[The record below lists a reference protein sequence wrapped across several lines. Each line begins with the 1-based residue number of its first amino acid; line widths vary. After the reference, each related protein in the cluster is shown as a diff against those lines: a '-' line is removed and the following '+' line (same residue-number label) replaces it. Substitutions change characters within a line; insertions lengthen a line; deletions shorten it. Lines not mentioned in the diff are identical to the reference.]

1 MIRRILY
8 SLEWPAV
15 LLLGSVLVF
24 SLVTLLLRVSNI
36 VPPEIYLYA
45 MQPVGSLVIGIM
57 AYFVAGNIKDRA
69 RRQIDKAYIVG
80 SVVVVWFVVY
90 FLLGLATTYVYNT
103 LVSSPA
109 ALFLNLFSYTVTA
122 ITMEY
127 TRHRIMQ
134 VAGRKNAVWF
144 GIVVALIFSLH
155 LINFGSFA
163 AIQTN
168 EQFVKLFVSDVI
180 PAVAS
185 SFLLTYLA
193 VSSGIY
199 AMLVYRLSIVAVTV
213 LLPIIPKFDW
223 YLIGISSL
231 MLSLGVYVVID
242 KVQQGRHPHYR
253 RHHFHIQRASN
264 GMFIVVMTALVL
276 FVTGAL
282 SYKPVIILSDSM
294 KPVYGRG
301 SLVVVRTAYDP
312 MDIEIGDII
321 QYKHKQNGSAITH
334 RVVDIQQNG
343 NGSGERVFIT
353 KGDNNQ
359 SKDAPVDR
367 SQLMGVVDAE
377 VPFVGYPTIWL
388 RSLLRL

>member
-1 MIRRILY
+1 MIRRIFY
-8 SLEWPAV
+8 SLEWPAL
-15 LLLGSVLVF
+15 LLLGSVFVF
-24 SLVTLLLRVSNI
+24 SLALLLLRVTDKIS
-36 VPPEIYLYA
+36 PEISLYA
-45 MQPVGSLVIGIM
+45 VLPIGSLVIGII
-57 AYFVAGNIKDRA
+57 AYLVAGSVKDRA

-80 SVVVVWFVVY
+80 SVIVVWFVVY

-103 LVSSPA
+103 LISSPA

-122 ITMEY
+122 VAMEY

-134 VAGRKNAVWF
+134 VAGRRNAVWF
-144 GIVVALIFSLH
+144 GVVVALVFSIH
-155 LINFGSFA
+155 QINFTSFVA
-163 AIQTN
+163 VHTS
-168 EQFVKLFVSDVI
+168 EQFLKLFVSDIV
-180 PAVAS
+180 PAIVS

-199 AMLVYRLSIVAVTV
+199 AMLVYRLSIVAITV

-231 MLSLGVYVVID
+231 MLSLGIYIVID
-242 KVQQGRHPHYR
+242 RVQQGRHPHYR

-264 GMFIVVMTALVL
+264 GMFIVVMIAIVL
-276 FVTGAL
+276 FSTGVL
-282 SYKPVIILSDSM
+282 SYKPVVILSDSM
-294 KPVYGRG
+294 KPVYSRG

-334 RVVDIQQNG
+334 RVVDIQQ
-343 NGSGERVFIT
+343 GSGERVFIA

-359 SKDAPVDR
+359 AKDAPVDQ
-367 SQLMGVVDAE
+367 SQLMGVVQAE